1 MKSTDN
7 NRLGFIDWTRGVAT
21 LIMLQ
26 GHVFHSFTST
36 ELRESGPYII
46 SQFVG
51 GMPPAVFLFLTG
63 VTLAFLM
70 DGGERK
76 GLSTSTRLQA
86 ALQRAGYLLGIAFL
100 FRLQLW
106 SFAWG
111 QSPFTDLLRVDILNC
126 MGVAIA
132 VLAVMS
138 LFTTRERVRLCAILG
153 VAIACA
159 APLVSQLDWSGVPAT
174 VKQYIAPDLAAFGFF
189 PWAAFLAFGMSAGSI
204 LRLAQREEMHRVMQ
218 WSAIMGFALVLAGQ
232 YFGNLPYSLYR
243 NSDFWLNS
251 PALVF
256 IKLGAILL
264 GLCFAYLWTTYAAPQ
279 GWSWVRQLG
288 TTSLLVYWLHT
299 ELVYGR
305 WLGFWKE
312 KLSIGQAA
320 VLAVVI
326 IAVMLGLSFIKTLL
340 RNWRQSTGPMA
351 YPAPEV
357 PRVSGD

>member
-1 MKSTDN
+1 
-7 NRLGFIDWTRGVAT
+7 
-21 LIMLQ
+21 
-26 GHVFHSFTST
+26 
-36 ELRESGPYII
+36 
-46 SQFVG
+46 
-51 GMPPAVFLFLTG
+51 
-63 VTLAFLM
+63 
-70 DGGERK
+70 
-76 GLSTSTRLQA
+76 
-86 ALQRAGYLLGIAFL
+86 
-100 FRLQLW
+100 
-106 SFAWG
+106 
-111 QSPFTDLLRVDILNC
+111 
-126 MGVAIA
+126 
-132 VLAVMS
+132 MS
-138 LFTTRERVRLCAILG
+138 LFTTRERLRLCAILG

-159 APLVSQLDWSGVPAT
+159 APLVSQLDWSGVPAP

-204 LRLAQREEMHRVMQ
+204 LRLAERDDMNRVMQ
-218 WSAIMGFALVLAGQ
+218 WTAITGFALVLAGQ

-264 GLCFAYLWTTYAAPQ
+264 GLCFAYLWTTHAAPQ

-312 KLSIGQAA
+312 KLSIGQTA
-320 VLAVVI
+320 VLAVMI

-340 RNWRQSTGPMA
+340 QNWRQSTGPMA